1 MYDAVVVGS
10 GVSGLTNALLLA
22 RAGQRVAVVERA
34 KQCAP
39 LLRGFERW
47 GIQFDTGFHYAGA
60 LADGEGLQR
69 FFNLLGLNH
78 HLKIEPM
85 RSSGFDRIIT
95 GEEGSDY
102 DFPVGADEIVR
113 TLSDRFPAE
122 RAAIRRFIDD
132 TLQVS
137 DHLPYINP
145 DTAIDQLS
153 AFDCAHDVSLT
164 DYLAGLTANPMLR
177 RLLSLHCLLHGIAP
191 ERVPFR
197 FHASVI
203 GPYFRSASTIVGG
216 GLALANAFESCLNEA
231 GIDLICDA
239 EVKQIL
245 LSSNESVE
253 GVELSDGTV
262 IHSRTVISTI
272 HPHYTLN
279 CLPDRVF
286 RPIYRKRLSGL
297 DESMSACVLFARCRQ
312 PLEVLRGRNLYL
324 LPASATSP
332 PIQQQHQQ
340 DGRGPVDEHLLYVT
354 SANATSGSDCGGFM
368 VIAPSAAARF
378 SKWRESRVGQRSD
391 SYNTYKQQICDQMIA
406 QLEQLQPEL
415 TAEMDRYQLAT
426 PLTLRDYM
434 FSPDGALY
442 GVQHQVGQYPLQA
455 ITRIKGLYLSGQAL
469 VAPGVMGAMIS
480 GFSTCGTILGHD
492 RLVGELKQC
501 HQTIQ

>member
-39 LLRGFERW
+39 LLRGFDRW
-47 GIQFDTGFHYAGA
+47 GVQFDTGFHYAGA

-78 HLKIEPM
+78 HLEVEPM

-95 GEEGSDY
+95 ADDGFSY

-122 RAAIRRFIDD
+122 QAAIRRFIDD

-145 DTAIDQLS
+145 DTPIDQLS
-153 AFDCAHDVSLT
+153 AFDRAHDISLK
-164 DYLAGLTANPMLR
+164 DYLAALTANPMLR

-191 ERVPFR
+191 DRVPFR

-216 GLALANAFESCLNEA
+216 GLALANAFESCLDEA
-231 GIDLICDA
+231 GVDLICDA
-239 EVKQIL
+239 EVCQIL
-245 LSSNESVE
+245 LSSNEGVE

-286 RPIYRKRLSGL
+286 RPIYRKRLSSL
-297 DESMSACVLFARCRQ
+297 DESMSACILFARCRQ
-312 PLEVLRGRNLYL
+312 PLEVLTGRNLYL
-324 LPASATSP
+324 LSEPSP
-332 PIQQQHQQ
+332 HKQG
-340 DGRGPVDEHLLYVT
+340 DCRSFDEDLLYVT
-354 SANATSGSDCGGFM
+354 KANSKKSTNHSGMM
-368 VIAPSAAARF
+368 VIAPTSAAQF
-378 SKWRESRVGQRSD
+378 SAWRESRIGQRPE
-391 SYNTYKQQICDQMIA
+391 SYIAYKQQISDQMIA
-406 QLEQLQPEL
+406 RLQQLQPEL
-415 TAEMDRYQLAT
+415 TAQMDRYQLAT

-455 ITRIKGLYLSGQAL
+455 ITRIKGLYLSGQAI
-469 VAPGVMGAMIS
+469 VAPGVMGAMVS

-501 HQTIQ
+501 Q

>member
-1 MYDAVVVGS
+1 MYDALVVGS

-22 RAGQRVAVVERA
+22 QAGQRVAVVERA
-34 KQCAP
+34 QQCAP

-69 FFNLLGLNH
+69 FFNLLGLDRH
-78 HLKIEPM
+78 VEIEPM

-95 GEEGSDY
+95 AAGFSY
-102 DFPVGADEIVR
+102 DFPVGGDEIVR
-113 TLSDRFPAE
+113 SLSDKFPRE
-122 RAAIRRFIDD
+122 RSAIRRFIDD

-145 DTAIDQLS
+145 TTPIDQLS
-153 AFDCAHDVSLT
+153 AFDRAHDVSLT
-164 DYLAGLTANPMLR
+164 DYLAALTTNPMLR

-216 GLALANAFESCLNEA
+216 GLALANAFERCLNEA
-231 GIDLICDA
+231 GVDLICDA
-239 EVKQIL
+239 EVEQIL
-245 LSSNESVE
+245 LSSNEGVE

-262 IHSRTVISTI
+262 IHSQTVISTI

-286 RPIYRKRLSGL
+286 RPIYRKRLSSL

-324 LPASATSP
+324 LSASATSP

-340 DGRGPVDEHLLYVT
+340 YGRGSVDEKLLYVT
-354 SANATSGSDCGGFM
+354 SANAASGSDCGGFM
-368 VIAPSAAARF
+368 VIAPTTAAQF
-378 SKWRESRVGQRSD
+378 SQWCQSRLGQRPD
-391 SYNTYKQQICDQMIA
+391 SYNMYKQRISAQMIG
-406 QLEQLQPEL
+406 QLEQSQPEL
-415 TAEMDRYQLAT
+415 IAAMDRCQLAT

-442 GVQHQVGQYPLQA
+442 GVQHQVDQYPLQA

-469 VAPGVMGAMIS
+469 IAPGVMGAMIS

>member
-34 KQCAP
+34 KHCAP

-47 GIQFDTGFHYAGA
+47 GVQFDTGFHYAGA

-69 FFNLLGLNH
+69 FFNLLGLNR
-78 HLKIEPM
+78 HLEIEPM
-85 RSSGFDRIIT
+85 RSSGFDRLLT
-95 GEEGSDY
+95 ADDGFSY
-102 DFPVGADEIVR
+102 DFPVGPDEIVR
-113 TLSDRFPAE
+113 TLCDKFPNE
-122 RAAIRRFIDD
+122 RSAISRFIAD

-145 DTAIDQLS
+145 TTPVDQLS
-153 AFDCAHDVSLT
+153 AFDRAHDISLK

-177 RLLSLHCLLHGIAP
+177 RLLSLHCLLHGVAP
-191 ERVPFR
+191 DRVPFR

-216 GLALANAFESCLNEA
+216 GLALANAFECCLSEA
-231 GIDLICDA
+231 GVDLICDA
-239 EVKQIL
+239 EVNQIL
-245 LSSNESVE
+245 LSSNEGVE
-253 GVELSDGTV
+253 GVELCDGTV

-272 HPHYTLN
+272 HPRYTLQ
-279 CLPDRVF
+279 CLPERVF

-297 DESMSACVLFARCRQ
+297 NESMSACVLFARCRQ
-312 PLEVLRGRNLYL
+312 PLEVLRGRNVYL
-324 LPASATSP
+324 LPATSP
-332 PIQQQHQQ
+332 PIQQQQQ
-340 DGRGPVDEHLLYVT
+340 DCRGPEGENILYVT
-354 SANATSGSDCGGFM
+354 AASATSGADCGGFM
-368 VIAPSAAARF
+368 VIAPTAAAQF
-378 SKWRESRVGQRSD
+378 SQWQGSQFGQRPD
-391 SYNTYKQQICDQMIA
+391 SYNAYKKQITAQMIA
-406 QLEQLQPEL
+406 QLQQLQPEL
-415 TAEMDRYQLAT
+415 TAQMDRYQLAT

-434 FSPDGALY
+434 HSPDGALY
-442 GVQHQVGQYPLQA
+442 GVQHQVDQYPLQA

-480 GFSTCGTILGHD
+480 GFNTCGTILGHD